1 MKNLLLYFSLSMVF
15 ISFLLMIY
23 VSSMLSKC
31 EGLQAV
37 TNRERIKAIRR
48 MRRADRGWMQKIVF
62 WDNVMLLSGFLM
74 VIAYTFSFL
83 I

>member
-1 MKNLLLYFSLSMVF
+1 MVF

-37 TNRERIKAIRR
+37 TNREKIKAIRR
-48 MRRADRGWMQKIVF
+48 MRKEDRGWMQKIVF
-62 WDNVMLLSGFLM
+62 WDNVMLLSGLLM
-74 VIAYTFSFL
+74 VIAYIFSFL

>member
-1 MKNLLLYFSLSMVF
+1 MKNLLLYFLLSMVF

-37 TNRERIKAIRR
+37 TNREKIKAIRR
-48 MRRADRGWMQKIVF
+48 MRKEDRGWMQKIVF
-62 WDNVMLLSGFLM
+62 WDNVMLLSGLLM
-74 VIAYTFSFL
+74 VIAYIFSFL